1 MQETF
6 DQKKLIQ
13 SKIKAVDVNLKKNE
27 TRIEKW
33 VLSQVSLSGWEYLT
47 SRDWVKHV
55 RDRPAPNISLM
66 IITVLFV
73 HCYEYTNGVTG

>member
-27 TRIEKW
+27 TRIEK
-33 VLSQVSLSGWEYLT
+33 
-47 SRDWVKHV
+47 
-55 RDRPAPNISLM
+55 
-66 IITVLFV
+66 
-73 HCYEYTNGVTG
+73 